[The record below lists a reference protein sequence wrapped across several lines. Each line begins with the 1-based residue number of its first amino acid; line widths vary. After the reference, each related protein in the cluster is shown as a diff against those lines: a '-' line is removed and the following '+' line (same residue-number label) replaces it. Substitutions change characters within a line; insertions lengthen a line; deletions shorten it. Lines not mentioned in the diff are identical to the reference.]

1 MQVVGYKYVRLYPP
15 SESKHLKPMASKFSN
30 NSSIDICEPN
40 EAVYSDLVLGP
51 GDMLY
56 IPRWYWHYI
65 VSLPPDDERVVQYRK
80 NKETI
85 GKKRKPTDGEN
96 NFSQEQNHSFVFSVS
111 FWWGSRILKK

>member
-1 MQVVGYKYVRLYPP
+1 
-15 SESKHLKPMASKFSN
+15 MASKFSN

-65 VSLPPDDERVVQYRK
+65 VSLPPDDEKVVQYLVGK
-80 NKETI
+80 
-85 GKKRKPTDGEN
+85 KKRKSTDDEN
-96 NFSQEQNHSFVFSVS
+96 NFSKEQNHSFVFSVS